1 MLSALLLIGLQGQS
15 LRLPDLAAYD
25 MKTVD
30 RVVLGQT
37 ADKDLKKLYK
47 VGKGAMRPEGLVIS
61 NDEQWRVDALLN
73 GRGGDA
79 KAIAVWY
86 EAKRA
91 VEFSDFTRD
100 LGPAERSFVRNRSSD
115 WSVNAWPE
123 RGIAMFVTRDGN
135 RDYVEG
141 ILLTDK
147 DRILTMT
154 RALEAQPTEILDL
167 QAIFD
172 RKDRRVFIRSFD
184 VDISSKNINIGD
196 QRREERFIQ
205 SFAERRWET
214 RDILFGRDGGTIS
227 ISINID
233 FEKTNVSVSLSGKN
247 EVGPV
252 SGSGSSTARKFRV
265 ERDVAQ
271 YRREY
276 VEDAVLDALT
286 DAVRAAERAI
296 AGQKPPTPAD
306 DRRLGIYG
314 VINGSIR

>member
-30 RVVLGQT
+30 KVVLGQT

-61 NDEQWRVDALLN
+61 NDDQWRVDALLN

-286 DAVRAAERAI
+286 DAVRAAEQVI
-296 AGQKPPTPAD
+296 ANQKPPTPQD

-314 VINGSIR
+314 VVNGSIR

>member
-30 RVVLGQT
+30 KVVLGQT

-61 NDEQWRVDALLN
+61 NDDQWRVDALLN

-141 ILLTDK
+141 VLLTDK

-172 RKDRRVFIRSFD
+172 RKDCRVFIRSFD

-286 DAVRAAERAI
+286 DAVRAAEQMI
-296 AGQKPPTPAD
+296 ANQKPPTPQD

>member
-61 NDEQWRVDALLN
+61 NDDQWRVDALLN

-91 VEFSDFTRD
+91 VDFSDFTRD

-123 RGIAMFVTRDGN
+123 RGIAMFVARDGN

-141 ILLTDK
+141 VLLTDK

-214 RDILFGRDGGTIS
+214 PDVLFGRDGGTIS

-276 VEDAVLDALT
+276 VEDAVLDALS
-286 DAVRAAERAI
+286 DAIRAAEQLI
-296 AGQKPPTPAD
+296 ANQKPPTPQD